1 VSLLSRVSATLL
13 LVSSAT
19 LAQEPS
25 PGPAA
30 KAPLAEANSPPAIC
44 TDRPSKATSACTVPK
59 GSFQLETDLANWTR
73 FDFEGTRTDTVLYTS
88 PTLKYGLTASTDV
101 EASITPY
108 ETARTRDA
116 SGVSKI
122 SGVGDLY
129 LRVKQ
134 RLAASDAKAQFALIP
149 FIKIPTAKTGLGNR
163 KAEGGLIGTG
173 VFTLPAG
180 FSLTFTPEID
190 DLENANLDG
199 HHAQLVGAFN
209 VSKTLSSKVTA
220 NAELWTAQNYDPS
233 GTVRQYSVDTAI
245 AYAPTSNLQFDA
257 GANIGINRY
266 TPGIQLYAGVARR
279 F

>member
-1 VSLLSRVSATLL
+1 MPLLSRLSATLL
-13 LVSSAT
+13 LVSGAA
-19 LAQEPS
+19 LAQEPI

-30 KAPLAEANSPPAIC
+30 KTPPTEASSPPAIC

-59 GSFQLETDLANWTR
+59 GSFQLETDVVNWTR
-73 FDFEGTRTDTVLYTS
+73 FDFEGTRTDTILYTS
-88 PTLKYGLTASTDV
+88 PTLKYGLTGSTDV

-108 ETARTRDA
+108 ETLRTRDA

-134 RLAASDAKAQFALIP
+134 RLTPSDAKAQFALIP
-149 FIKIPTAKTGLGNR
+149 YIKIPTAKTGLGNR
-163 KAEGGLIGTG
+163 KAEGGVIGTG

-199 HHAQLVGAFN
+199 HHAQLVGAVN
-209 VSKTLSSKVTA
+209 ISKTLSPKVTA
-220 NAELWTAQNYDPS
+220 NAELWTAQNYDPL
-233 GTVRQYSVDTAI
+233 GTVRQYSLDGAI
-245 AYAPTSNLQFDA
+245 AYVPSSNLQFDA
-257 GANIGINRY
+257 GANIGLNRY
-266 TPGIQLYAGVARR
+266 TPGCQLYVGVARR

>member
-1 VSLLSRVSATLL
+1 MFLTSRLTSTLL
-13 LVSSAT
+13 LMSSAA

-30 KAPLAEANSPPAIC
+30 KAPPTEASSPPAIC

-59 GSFQLETDLANWTR
+59 GSFQLETDLINWTK
-73 FDFEGTRTDTVLYTS
+73 FDFVGTRTDTILYTS
-88 PTLKYGLTASTDV
+88 PTLKYGLTDSTDV
-101 EASITPY
+101 QASITPY
-108 ETARTRDA
+108 ETVRTRDA

-129 LRVKQ
+129 LRVKH
-134 RLAASDAKAQFALIP
+134 RLTPSDAKAQFALIP
-149 FIKIPTAKTGLGNR
+149 YIKIPTAKTGIGNR
-163 KAEGGLIGTG
+163 KVEGGLVGTG

-180 FSLTFTPEID
+180 FSLTLTPEID

-209 VSKTLSSKVTA
+209 VGKSLSSKLTA
-220 NAELWTAQNYDPS
+220 YAELWAAQNYDPA
-233 GTVRQYSVDTAI
+233 GHVHQYSADFAV
-245 AYAPTSNLQFDA
+245 AYLAGPTLQLDA
-257 GANIGINRY
+257 GTNLGLNRF
-266 TPGIQLYAGVARR
+266 TPDVQAYVGVSTR